1 MNTPK
6 ILFNKVMLP
15 AAIASTLVVAG
26 CAKDEKNA
34 DLRVIHASPDA
45 PSVNVQISSRTYNK
59 EISNLDYAAS
69 SGYESVR
76 SGRRDVTVEAIIP
89 GGNLDVLS
97 EPGFKFDMGQRYN
110 VLAVGKVAEDPSV
123 DGDELDLLLV
133 EESAANPGAGEVAVA
148 VVHASAD
155 APEVDVYVTAPGT
168 DVSDPN
174 LFPNFTF
181 DFKDPAVDA
190 GSLPAGK

>member
-15 AAIASTLVVAG
+15 AAIASTLFIAG
-26 CAKDEKNA
+26 CAEDEKDA

-45 PSVNVQISSRTYNK
+45 PPVNVQISSRTYNK

-148 VVHASAD
+148 VVGMLVAVS
-155 APEVDVYVTAPGT
+155 EIVGVDWM
-168 DVSDPN
+168 
-174 LFPNFTF
+174 
-181 DFKDPAVDA
+181 
-190 GSLPAGK
+190 